1 MGEGQRVL
9 KNERRIRLYALVG
22 TAGLILFGA
31 LLLGINILTS
41 DEPVERAATPET
53 DLASETEGLQRAAEQ
68 KAAFIASAMKAAAE
82 EAAKQEAAERVEKEA
97 APRAAPPCGSASP
110 GSASR
115 APDRCPDRHHD
126 VPDCS

>member
-9 KNERRIRLYALVG
+9 KNGRRIRLYALVG

-68 KAAFIASAMKAAAE
+68 
-82 EAAKQEAAERVEKEA
+82 EAAEKAEEEA
-97 APRAAPPCGSASP
+97 APRAA
-110 GSASR
+110 
-115 APDRCPDRHHD
+115 APQAAAP
-126 VPDCS
+126 